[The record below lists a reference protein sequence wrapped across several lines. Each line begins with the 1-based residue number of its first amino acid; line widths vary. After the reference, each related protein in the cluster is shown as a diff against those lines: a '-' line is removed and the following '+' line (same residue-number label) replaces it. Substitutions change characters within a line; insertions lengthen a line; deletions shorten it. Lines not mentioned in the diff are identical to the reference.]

1 MRILIDGY
9 NLLHV
14 SGILRRGLGPGS
26 LERARTAL
34 LNRLAALLPPEERG
48 ETVIV
53 FDAKE
58 GPRDLPTEFVHQGM
72 SVRFARDFE
81 EADDL
86 LEYLIRTHSA
96 PRQLLV
102 VSSDHRVQKAAKR
115 RKAKTND
122 SEPWLQQLH
131 LSASDV
137 EVHESGTDPR
147 REDLDPKQVV
157 KWMREFGFEDEYA
170 PPSLEH
176 GSRSVSESEPPGETE
191 PIERAAATPEV
202 PADPPPSPS
211 TNSRPKKPNLNPD
224 SLPPSRLPPK
234 QNPDRTRPKNLKR
247 EIDANPF
254 PQEYLDELKDLEDL
268 F

>member
-26 LERARTAL
+26 LERARNAL
-34 LNRLAALLPPEERG
+34 LNRLVTLLPPEERV

-53 FDAKE
+53 FDAKQ
-58 GPRDLPTEFVHQGM
+58 GPRDLPTEFDHQGIL
-72 SVRFARDFE
+72 VRFARDFE

-115 RKAKTND
+115 RKAKVND
-122 SEPWLQQLH
+122 SEPWLNQLH
-131 LSASDV
+131 LTAIDT
-137 EVHESGTDPR
+137 EVQDTSTDPK
-147 REDLDPKQVV
+147 REHLDPQQVA
-157 KWMREFGFEDEYA
+157 KWMREFGYDDDFTL
-170 PPSLEH
+170 PSLEP
-176 GSRSVSESEPPGETE
+176 STESEKDPDASTPSASQKKTAQTTE
-191 PIERAAATPEV
+191 EHLASPKTTS
-202 PADPPPSPS
+202 ADSS
-211 TNSRPKKPNLNPD
+211 
-224 SLPPSRLPPK
+224 PK
-234 QNPDRTRPKNLKR
+234 QSNDGSDRTPPTPTTRNQDRSKPKNLEKD
-247 EIDANPF
+247 IDANPF

>member
-26 LERARTAL
+26 LERARNAL
-34 LNRLAALLPPEERG
+34 LNRLVALLSPEERV

-58 GPRDLPTEFVHQGM
+58 GPRDLPTELDHQGIL
-72 SVRFARDFE
+72 VRFARDFE

-115 RKAKTND
+115 RRAKVND
-122 SEPWLQQLH
+122 SEPWLNQLH
-131 LSASDV
+131 LTETDTEV
-137 EVHESGTDPR
+137 EEISPDPKRDPLDPR
-147 REDLDPKQVV
+147 QVV
-157 KWMREFGFEDEYA
+157 KWMREFGYEDDFT
-170 PPSLEH
+170 PPSLEPAAES
-176 GSRSVSESEPPGETE
+176 GSDADASVEPVPEEKTGESTPGHLASPKTTL
-191 PIERAAATPEV
+191 PAT
-202 PADPPPSPS
+202 S
-211 TNSRPKKPNLNPD
+211 
-224 SLPPSRLPPK
+224 PK
-234 QNPDRTRPKNLKR
+234 QSATRSEQTAPAPTTRNQDRSKPKNLER

>member
-34 LNRLAALLPPEERG
+34 LNRLAALLPPEERAG
-48 ETVIV
+48 TVIV

-58 GPRDLPTEFVHQGM
+58 GPRDLPTEFAHQGM
-72 SVRFARDFE
+72 IVRFARDFE

-131 LSASDV
+131 LTASVV
-137 EVHESGTDPR
+137 EIHDSGTDLR
-147 REDLDPKQVV
+147 REELDPKQVV

-170 PPSLEH
+170 PPSLEQT
-176 GSRSVSESEPPGETE
+176 SRSKSESQTPGETRPNE
-191 PIERAAATPEV
+191 SPTSTPV
-202 PADPPPSPS
+202 APSNPPPPASTTSPLH
-211 TNSRPKKPNLNPD
+211 KPELHSD
-224 SLPPSRLPPK
+224 SLRPSRLRSK
-234 QNPDRTRPKNLKR
+234 QNPDRSQPKNLER
-247 EIDANPF
+247 ELDENPF